1 MKKTLALLV
10 AASLLLGSAT
20 AVAEESANDIGYS
33 GKVTYSQTMSIQAP
47 FGGMLQDYAV
57 KVGDTVSAGQV
68 LFTLSTTKVY
78 APFDGTV
85 RGLQAKAGDE
95 AQSIID
101 RYGALLYLESPG
113 KYTISTSTSG
123 AYDSE
128 NTHNTNRYLSE
139 GKIVYLRSSED
150 NSRTGEG
157 VVTTVSGRNFTVEVL
172 QSTLDFEDKV
182 SIYQTAEFESSQRIA
197 TNARVQREDSTAI
210 TAEGSVLRCL
220 VSEGQSVKRGDVLME
235 MVTGTLDRQQ
245 STSEQVVAPV
255 DGVVVTLPQTSGTT
269 VAKDAILAT
278 VYAQSALEVTF
289 DVDES
294 ELSQFYIGQEVRVT
308 FDAMPDLEAIGG
320 TVTAISSLSSSD
332 DGDAQYT
339 ATVHLS
345 STDGLRSGMSV
356 SVYAN

>member
-10 AASLLLGSAT
+10 AACLLLGSAT
-20 AVAEESANDIGYS
+20 AMAEDSANDIGYS
-33 GKVTYSQTMSIQAP
+33 GKVTYAQTISVLAP

-85 RGLQAKAGDE
+85 RGLQVQAGDE
-95 AQSIID
+95 AQSVID

-113 KYTISTSTSG
+113 KYTISATTSG

-128 NTHNTNRYLSE
+128 NTHNVNRYLNE

-157 VVTTVSGRNFTVEVL
+157 IVTSVSGRNFTVEVL
-172 QSTLDFEDKV
+172 QSTLDLEDKV
-182 SIYQTAEFESSQRIA
+182 SIYQSDAFASAERIA
-197 TNARVQREDSTAI
+197 TNARVQREDSTAV
-210 TAEGSVLRCL
+210 TAEGSVLRCM

-235 MVTGTLDRQQ
+235 TVTGTLDRQHL
-245 STSEQVVAPV
+245 TSEQVVAPA
-255 DGVVVTLPQTSGTT
+255 DGVVVTLPQTSGST
-269 VAKDAILAT
+269 VSKDAILAT

-289 DVDES
+289 DIDES
-294 ELSQFYIGQEVRVT
+294 ELSQFSIGQDVRVT
-308 FDAMPDLEAIGG
+308 FDAMPELEAIGG
-320 TVTAISSLSSSD
+320 TVTAISSLSNND

-339 ATVHLS
+339 ATVQLN